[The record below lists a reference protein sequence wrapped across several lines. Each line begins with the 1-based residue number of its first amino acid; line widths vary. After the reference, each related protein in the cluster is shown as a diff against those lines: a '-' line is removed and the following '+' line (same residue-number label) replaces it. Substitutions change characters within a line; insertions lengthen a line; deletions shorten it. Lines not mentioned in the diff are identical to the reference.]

1 MCETGSVSPGEKTEA
16 RIDREYSA
24 WQVAA
29 GVRVD
34 YDSESANNSPLPG
47 DSEVMQYNHAWWEGR
62 SQLGVRGN
70 FSGELS
76 AEHFALSNE
85 DHSSSPPARSGE
97 NRLPAYLRLGKQ
109 RDL

>member
-1 MCETGSVSPGEKTEA
+1 VWDWISQPREKTEA

-34 YDSESANNSPLPG
+34 YDSESAKSANNSPSPG

-62 SQLGVRGN
+62 SQLGV
-70 FSGELS
+70 
-76 AEHFALSNE
+76 
-85 DHSSSPPARSGE
+85 PAGSEE